1 VSQDAAFSG
10 FPAGGRATAVPNA
23 FFSHLLP
30 SMDDPAEIVVTLY
43 FFFLWQQVRRYPRYI
58 AYNDLAGEPSLRR
71 ALSRLPGG
79 FDAALREGIAL
90 AIKRKTILE
99 APVDGQDGQTSF
111 YLLNVAAARRTMER
125 LSKTSAIKNEDTY
138 DTGNSSPN
146 VFTLYE
152 DNIGAISPLIVQ
164 DLIDSEEKYPA
175 EWLTAAFREAIRQ
188 NKRNWRYI
196 QRILERWA
204 IEGPDY
210 EKTGRDAAA
219 ARRGN
224 STLERYRRL
233 RGE

>member
-1 VSQDAAFSG
+1 MSQEISFTG

-30 SMDDPAEIVVTLY
+30 SMDDQAEIVVTLY

-58 AYNDLAGEPSLRR
+58 AYNDLAGEPSLRK
-71 ALSRLPGG
+71 ALSHLPGG
-79 FDAALREGIAL
+79 SDAALREGLAL
-90 AIKRKTILE
+90 AVRRKTVLE
-99 APVDGQDGQTSF
+99 APVEGQDAQASV

-125 LSKTSAIKNEDTY
+125 LAKTSTRKGEEIDE
-138 DTGNSSPN
+138 TGDSTPN

-164 DLIDSEEKYPA
+164 DLIDSEERYPA
-175 EWLTAAFREAIRQ
+175 EWLTAAFREAVRQ

-210 EKTGRDAAA
+210 EKAGRDSAAS
-219 ARRGN
+219 RRGS

>member
-1 VSQDAAFSG
+1 MSQESTFSG
-10 FPAGGRATAVPNA
+10 FPAGGRATTVPNA

-30 SMDDPAEIVVTLY
+30 QIDDLAEMLVTLY

-58 AYNDLAGEPSLRR
+58 TYNDLIDEASLRG
-71 ALSRLPGG
+71 ALSHLPGG
-79 FDAALREGIAL
+79 VDAALREGLTL
-90 AIKRKTILE
+90 AVKRKTILE
-99 APVDGQDGQTSF
+99 AAVEGQDGQTSF
-111 YLLNVAAARRTMER
+111 YLLNVAAAKRTMER
-125 LSKTSAIKNEDTY
+125 LSKAHIAKNEEPDETS
-138 DTGNSSPN
+138 GSAPN

-164 DLIDSEEKYPA
+164 DLIDSEERYPT
-175 EWLTAAFREAIRQ
+175 EWLTAAFREAVRQ

-219 ARRGN
+219 SRRGN